1 MRYEWDFFTVI
12 PSVPRVVAYLLW
24 QVWYVL
30 KELATTDLKP
40 LY

>member
-12 PSVPRVVAYLLW
+12 PSVPVVVAYLLW
-24 QVWYVL
+24 QVWYEL
-30 KELATTDLKP
+30 KEFVTTVLKP